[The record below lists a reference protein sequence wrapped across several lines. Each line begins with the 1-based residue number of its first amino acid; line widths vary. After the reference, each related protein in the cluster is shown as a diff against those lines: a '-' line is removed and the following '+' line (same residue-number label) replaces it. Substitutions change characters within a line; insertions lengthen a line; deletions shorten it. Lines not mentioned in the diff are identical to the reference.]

1 MSSKILSTIQKT
13 NHHGRRDKRVDQ
25 IALPDGDTLVP
36 REVFANSVGISDRTA
51 RRMDFPTVFVAG
63 FAFVKRN
70 ASLQVIADK
79 VKRKNAP
86 QKRRRA

>member
-1 MSSKILSTIQKT
+1 MCSNVPNTTQK
-13 NHHGRRDKRVDQ
+13 NHSRRGKRVDQ

-36 REVFANSVGISDRTA
+36 REIFANEVGTSDRTA
-51 RRMDFPTVFVAG
+51 RRMDLPTVFVGG

-70 ASLQVIADK
+70 ASLQIIADK
-79 VKRKNAP
+79 AKRKNPP